1 MEKWNTQ
8 KRVNWKNDVMPIIRE
23 RLTMFNRHGII
34 PTLKTIFYSLVNLN
48 IIPNSYNYYTY
59 LSKYANKARIKGDLP
74 IGCFPEQDL
83 PRITN
88 SNGEF
93 VNAKEYIQ
101 KIVNYLEETSVN
113 PSIHDYDFN
122 NKSNY
127 IYNNIEIWVEKNT
140 LGLTLNNLLKNLGM
154 KIISNK
160 RTNTVEFITNNI
172 KRLKCSVKEDKKIY
186 ILYFGNFDLF
196 NNDTDKLINNAVI
209 DFNLNIDFK
218 KIAVT
223 ENQMRKFHLPE
234 NPNPEIIRKLDSNLR
249 RDYFIKKYGRIF
261 QIELE
266 SLLAYAPERFKY
278 IVLESVNNILNKYRN
293 CENIKNIHLMV

>member
-1 MEKWNTQ
+1 MENWNIQ
-8 KRVNWKNDVMPIIRE
+8 KRVNWNNDVMPIIKE
-23 RLTMFNRHGII
+23 RLALFNIYGII

-48 IIPNSYNYYTY
+48 IIPNSFNYYTY
-59 LSKYANKARIKGDLP
+59 LNKYATKARIRGDLP

-88 SNGEF
+88 SYSEF

-101 KIVNYLEETSVN
+101 KIVNYLEETSAN
-113 PSIHDYDFN
+113 PSTQDCNFN
-122 NKSNY
+122 NKNNPANNY
-127 IYNNIEIWVEKNT
+127 IEIWIEKNT
-140 LGLTLNNLLKNLGM
+140 LSFTLNNLLKNFSI

-160 RTNTVEFITNNI
+160 QNNNLEFITNNI
-172 KRLKCSVKEDKKIY
+172 KRLKCSMKEDKKIY

-196 NNDTDKLINNAVI
+196 NNNIDKIINKAII

-223 ENQMRKFHLPE
+223 ENQMRNFHLPE

-249 RDYFIKKYGRIF
+249 KDYFIKKYGRLF

-266 SLLAYAPERFKY
+266 SLPAYAPEKFKNM
-278 IVLESVNNILNKYRN
+278 VLESVNNILNKYRD
-293 CENIKNIHLMV
+293 CENIKNVNLMA